1 MLPLIIEFSYGAGME
16 NIIYINKEAG
26 ILMLGSN
33 LGVIFSYV
41 IVNTYFKLSM
51 PYFFLWM
58 R

>member
-1 MLPLIIEFSYGAGME
+1 MLPLIIEFSYGAGLE

-51 PYFFLWM
+51 PYFFL
-58 R
+58 